1 MVLFNSA
8 NPEGKNIG
16 VEESCS
22 NLNRSKPIVFL
33 VHGFISSANTTNT
46 YDLASQ
52 LVKKNYTVFS
62 LDWSNAACDNGI
74 PILRLLEYPQAVKNT
89 REIGE
94 LMAKY
99 VVSLIGEC
107 KIPLNNITFIGHSL
121 GAHVCG
127 FAAEHIQKSNLVK
140 ISLIIGLDPA
150 APLFEFNKC
159 EDRLCKSDAT
169 HVITLHTSPLGISKP
184 IGHVHLQFNG
194 GTTQPD
200 CGLDLGFACSH
211 SKSIVY
217 LANSLNNCV
226 YPGVPIKSSILGMY
240 EYAFQKPSYPDSY
253 TTDCIVVT
261 EKIFNIKPRDKLR
274 EGNYYVFVEPKS
286 PYCTQKNFSC
296 KSLTIK
302 NQKPS
307 PRLEHKERTRFF
319 LGFPWFLG
327 KLIKIDHRLLYLDS
341 VFYDPS
347 LIHSGRSAGSIDS
360 LFPVHCLRDVVIA
373 NLGVPMVD
381 IFICNLWCGSMEPA
395 FHRGDL
401 LFLTNYQDEP
411 VRVGEIVVFKV
422 EGRDIPIVH
431 RVLKLHEKGDQN
443 NTVKFLTKG
452 DNNSVDDRGLYAPG
466 QLWLTHKDVVGRA
479 RGFLPYV
486 GMVTIY
492 MNEYPK
498 FKYAVLACLGLYV
511 LVHRE

>member
-1 MVLFNSA
+1 MRTIAAILITFLVRCVYLQPTGELDNIISDVSNALNLNRSCIFGPKSVSMVLFNSA

-62 LDWSNAACDNGI
+62 LDWSNAACDHGI

-127 FAAEHIQKSNLVK
+127 FAAKLIQKSNLVK

-169 HVITLHTSPLGISKP
+169 HVITLHTSILGIPKP
-184 IGHVHLQFNG
+184 IGHVNLQYNDG
-194 GTTQPD
+194 KKQPD
-200 CGLDLGFACSH
+200 CSLIDIPCAH

-217 LANSLNNCV
+217 LANLLDNCV
-226 YPGVPIKSSILGMY
+226 YPGVPTKLSILGLL
-240 EYAFQKPSYPDSY
+240 QKPSYPESN

-261 EKIFNIKPRDKLR
+261 DKIFDIKPSDKLR
-274 EGNYYVFVEPKS
+274 EGTYYVFVEPKS
-286 PYCTQKNFSC
+286 PYCTRKNFSC
-296 KSLTIK
+296 KSLTINNK
-302 NQKPS
+302 NEKKGAKESVPH
-307 PRLEHKERTRFF
+307 LERVVLSRRHMPHTVRRSSKNIGQVFIINN
-319 LGFPWFLG
+319 
-327 KLIKIDHRLLYLDS
+327 KLS
-341 VFYDPS
+341 
-347 LIHSGRSAGSIDS
+347 
-360 LFPVHCLRDVVIA
+360 
-373 NLGVPMVD
+373 
-381 IFICNLWCGSMEPA
+381 
-395 FHRGDL
+395 
-401 LFLTNYQDEP
+401 
-411 VRVGEIVVFKV
+411 
-422 EGRDIPIVH
+422 
-431 RVLKLHEKGDQN
+431 
-443 NTVKFLTKG
+443 
-452 DNNSVDDRGLYAPG
+452 
-466 QLWLTHKDVVGRA
+466 
-479 RGFLPYV
+479 
-486 GMVTIY
+486 
-492 MNEYPK
+492 
-498 FKYAVLACLGLYV
+498 
-511 LVHRE
+511 